1 MDQRTSMMLKNT
13 RLFTSLILFSLN
25 VAACSALALVPTP
38 TPTQTATLIPTNTF
52 TPTPTATP
60 TNTPQPPTET
70 SDPISALLPTGLPE
84 EEWKGIPIMPGA
96 INGGE
101 DKDSYRFTIKATV
114 EEVQAYYQKE
124 LAKLGWNLMATGAGD
139 TGSVMLIFNNGV
151 PPLMPISIFTQGDL
165 TLVLIVSSQ

>member
-1 MDQRTSMMLKNT
+1 
-13 RLFTSLILFSLN
+13 
-25 VAACSALALVPTP
+25 
-38 TPTQTATLIPTNTF
+38 
-52 TPTPTATP
+52 
-60 TNTPQPPTET
+60 
-70 SDPISALLPTGLPE
+70 
-84 EEWKGIPIMPGA
+84 MPGA

-101 DKDSYRFTIKATV
+101 DKDSYRFTTKATV

-124 LAKLGWNLMATGAGD
+124 LAKLGWNLMATGSGD